1 MKFERLI
8 AILVMLLRKE
18 RVQAKELAEKFGVS
32 VRTILRDV
40 EAINLAGIPIVT
52 YQGAK
57 GGIGIA
63 EGYRLDRSVLTEDEM
78 AAIITTLKG
87 VSGTLPDSK
96 HEVLMEKIKSILPA
110 LQLQNLNSKVNQLI
124 IDLSPWGGNQNLRE
138 KIGDIRK
145 AIENLSEIYFT
156 YLDAAGKRTSRKV
169 EPYSLILKGQK
180 WYLYAWCKCRQDFR
194 LFKLSRVKE
203 LTVLPTFYQPREL
216 SLDQLSWE
224 REWKKPEN
232 MVSLELS
239 FEKEMESIVD
249 ECFGEGA
256 VKKEDGRIMVAI
268 SLPENNWLYGFLLSF
283 GVGVEVISPPH
294 LRRRLAEIAEG
305 IAKKYST
312 ST

>member
-1 MKFERLI
+1 MKLDRLI
-8 AILVMLLRKE
+8 SILVMLLRKE

-40 EAINLAGIPIVT
+40 DAINLAGIPIVT

-87 VSGTLPDSK
+87 ISRTMPDSR
-96 HEVLMEKIKSILPA
+96 HEILVEKFKSILPS
-110 LQLQNLNSKVNQLI
+110 LQLQSLDSKINQLI
-124 IDLSPWGGNQNLRE
+124 IDLSPWGGNHKLRE
-138 KIGDIRK
+138 KMAEIRK
-145 AIENLSEIYFT
+145 AIENLIKIHFT

-180 WYLYAWCKCRQDFR
+180 WYLYAWCEFREDFR
-194 LFKLSRVKE
+194 LFKLSRIKE
-203 LTVLPTFYQPREL
+203 LTILPTFYQPREL

-232 MVSLELS
+232 LVSLELI

-249 ECFGEGA
+249 EWFGEGA
-256 VKKEDGRIMVAI
+256 VKRQDGRIMVAI

-294 LRRRLAEIAEG
+294 IRRRLGEIAEG
-305 IAKKYST
+305 IAKKYSA